1 MRITK
6 GISATFLLFI
16 WSLFGGVILHGF
28 NANLLTM
35 LVSPIMESPID
46 NAEDVL
52 KFGLTPILRG
62 NGAWEDFLQNSPN
75 PTMKKLG
82 EMALVSKDESD
93 LYGLVLKVLEQKRS
107 YAWITNG
114 MVANFQYARFYV
126 SKESIGGVSPWSV
139 LIVNKK
145 WHLKQK
151 FGKHIM
157 RFQQVGNV
165 QDRAFHIIVLLG
177 WNDVLEQED

>member
-1 MRITK
+1 MFRLPVPDIMPMRITK

-16 WSLFGGVILHGF
+16 WSLFGGVLLHGF

-46 NAEDVL
+46 NGEDVL
-52 KFGLTPILRG
+52 KFGLTPVLRG
-62 NGAWEDFLQNSPN
+62 KGAWEDFLQNSPN

-82 EMALVSKDESD
+82 EIAIASKDDNE
-93 LYGLVLKVLEQKRS
+93 LYGLALKVQEQKRS

-114 MVANFQYARFYV
+114 MVYNLLYSNFYV

-165 QDRAFHIIVLLG
+165 
-177 WNDVLEQED
+177 